1 MVRTPYCDKSSGMRK
16 GTWTPEEDKKLIA
29 YVTRYGCWNWRL
41 LPKFAG
47 LERCGKSCRLR
58 WLNYLRP
65 NIKRGNYSQ
74 QEEDTI
80 ITLHQKFGNRWSLI
94 AANLPGRTD
103 NEIKNHWHTALK
115 KRFEDKSSSASS
127 SSGTSKSSRT
137 GKTKANSRLKNN
149 DNESPRTLME
159 QDSNNGHSSENIN
172 NDTTLSSP
180 QPSSSSG
187 FSCATTDTET
197 AAINHEEDN
206 NLIGLE
212 NYNNNDNND
221 YELGYFDPYD
231 EAVSGDFWTEPY
243 LIDFSYVPPSSQET
257 TLPSLLHEPE
267 EYFPNP
273 IWDIEFWGQNSLYL
287 E

>member
-1 MVRTPYCDKSSGMRK
+1 MVRTPYCDKSGVRK

-65 NIKRGNYSQ
+65 NIKRGNYTP
-74 QEEDTI
+74 QEEETI
-80 ITLHQKFGNRWSLI
+80 IKLHQKFGNRWSLI

-103 NEIKNHWHTALK
+103 NEVKNHWHTALK
-115 KRFEDKSSSASS
+115 KRFVDKSS
-127 SSGTSKSSRT
+127 SSGTSKSI
-137 GKTKANSRLKNN
+137 KAKASKLKNN
-149 DNESPRTLME
+149 DNEPPTTLME
-159 QDSNNGHSSENIN
+159 QDFNSCDSSENTN
-172 NDTTLSSP
+172 APLSSP

-187 FSCATTDTET
+187 FSCVTTDTET
-197 AAINHEEDN
+197 AAINHEDNN

-212 NYNNNDNND
+212 NNNND
-221 YELGYFDPYD
+221 YELGYYFDAYD

-243 LIDFSYVPPSSQET
+243 LIDFSYVPPSSEE
-257 TLPSLLHEPE
+257 TLPYLLHEPE